1 LARQDCQTRPNS
13 RRGKLRVISCLSH
26 CEINFASFVGWS
38 WDAAL
43 GPLVRDID
51 WKVIVLT
58 QQDGA
63 WSRDLFAASALFTL
77 IEEAD
82 GKWWI
87 YRASR

>member
-1 LARQDCQTRPNS
+1 
-13 RRGKLRVISCLSH
+13 
-26 CEINFASFVGWS
+26 
-38 WDAAL
+38 
-43 GPLVRDID
+43 VRDID

-87 YRASR
+87 YRASLDDVAPEFCTGR